1 MLIAD
6 ARVVTGEEVLGRGW
20 LETSGSDIVAL
31 GAGQPPRQPDHSAGG
46 SWLVPGFVDMHTHGG
61 GGASVVGADPH
72 AVRTFVEAHRRHGTT
87 SVVASLV
94 TDFYDALESDV
105 RTLAGLTADG
115 LLAGIHLE
123 GPWISSVRKGAHNPD
138 ALREP
143 TPEAV
148 AGMLEAGAGAVRM
161 VTIAPELPRGIEAI
175 SAVVSSGAVA
185 AVGHTDASYEVT
197 RAAIDAG
204 ATVATHL
211 FNAMAPIT
219 HRQPGPIVALLGDER
234 VTVELVCDGVHLH
247 PATVRLAYVAA
258 GGDRVALVTDAMAA
272 AAGPDGDYRLGELGV
287 RVEHGVARLVDGG
300 ALAGSTLTMDR
311 ALRFAVTR
319 AGFSVLDAVRAS
331 SVNPA
336 RILGLS
342 AAGRLAVGC
351 RADLVL
357 LTEAFDLRGVMAAGQ
372 WVVGP

>member
-1 MLIAD
+1 VLIAD

-72 AVRTFVEAHRRHGTT
+72 AVRTFVEAHRRHGAT

-336 RILGLS
+336 RILGLA